1 MRNAFWAEWI
11 IACLI
16 GRSEA
21 GVVVGDLLES
31 VGEQETL
38 AFWLSVAR
46 IALSLSWRPVGGLMA
61 ALLSG
66 YFLQKLSWHACHPM
80 HGMPMEGDVSRLGLA
95 IFVVALAF
103 QWPYI
108 ARIVDTRTP
117 NRRAIRRRAVE
128 VLGVLFAL
136 GWLIVNYDS
145 LYHVGFL
152 YRGAAFAWFVLMTYP
167 FVVSFRNQRVAPS
180 SYN

>member
-21 GVVVGDLLES
+21 GVIVGDLLES
-31 VGEQETL
+31 VGEQETF

-46 IALSLSWRPVGGLMA
+46 IALSVSWRPAGGLMA

-80 HGMPMEGDVSRLGLA
+80 HGMPLGGVSRLGLP
-95 IFVVALAF
+95 IFVIALAF
-103 QWPYI
+103 QWRYI
-108 ARIVDTRTP
+108 ARVVSTP

-128 VLGVLFAL
+128 ALGVLFVL

-167 FVVSFRNQRVAPS
+167 FLVSFRNQRAAPS
-180 SYN
+180 SDK